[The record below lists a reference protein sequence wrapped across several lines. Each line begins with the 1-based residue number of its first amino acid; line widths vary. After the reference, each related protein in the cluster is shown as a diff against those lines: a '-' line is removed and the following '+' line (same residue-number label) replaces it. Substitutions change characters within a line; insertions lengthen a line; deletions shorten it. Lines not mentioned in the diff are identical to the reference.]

1 MALWDGVPRR
11 AERLMAP
18 LSSPSEQAACTRLA
32 RVLLDHAPGAGTLR
46 PAVAGWCGEEP
57 TLAAWLS
64 GREMQGE
71 EEIVVAIR
79 EAAVAADGM
88 AEIGAAVL
96 VAAADAWLA
105 RARVADAV
113 AAARLEA
120 LRAFAYGAGHEINNP
135 LANIATRAQALL
147 LDEQDPE
154 RRRRLAT
161 IVDQAFRA
169 RDMIGGL
176 MVFARPPRPAA
187 AAVAVD
193 ELVAGALEALRGVA
207 ETRGLRFAYSPSPQ
221 PVTAWVDAAQVA
233 EALRLLVM
241 NACEASAEGGRVTL
255 AASGGPA
262 GGRCQIVVADEGRG
276 MDGEARRA
284 AFDPFYSGRE
294 AGRGLGLGLP
304 KAWRLIDVNGGVVEV
319 DSRPGH
325 GTRVVVGLP
334 AAVNVSPACP
344 V

>member
-1 MALWDGVPRR
+1 MKP
-11 AERLMAP
+11 P
-18 LSSPSEQAACTRLA
+18 NSPADLAGCTRLA
-32 RVLLDHAPGAGTLR
+32 RMLLDHPPAAGTLR
-46 PAVAGWCGEEP
+46 PAVAALLAAEP
-57 TLAAWLS
+57 ALAAWLG
-64 GREMQGE
+64 GREAHDEGE
-71 EEIVVAIR
+71 LVTAIR
-79 EAAVAADGM
+79 ATVGTADLAV
-88 AEIGAAVL
+88 EIGPAVL
-96 VAAADAWLA
+96 AAAADAWLA
-105 RARVADAV
+105 RSRVAEMV
-113 AAARLEA
+113 ATARLEA
-120 LRAFAYGAGHEINNP
+120 LRGFAYGAGHEINNP

-176 MVFARPPRPAA
+176 MVFARPPRPTA

-193 ELVAGALEALRGVA
+193 DLVTGALEAARSAAESRGV
-207 ETRGLRFAYSPSPQ
+207 RFAYSPPPQ

-255 AASGGPA
+255 AATGGA
-262 GGRCQIVVADEGRG
+262 GGGRCQIVVADAGRG
-276 MDGEARRA
+276 MDGDARRA

-304 KAWRLIDVNGGVVEV
+304 KAWRLIDVNGGAVEV
-319 DSRPGH
+319 ESRPGH

-334 AAVNVSPACP
+334 AAGNVSPACP